1 MEELT
6 GTRLAPGAGGRAASP
21 RLTRGRAAQASV
33 HGWTP
38 LHLAAR
44 NGHTECV
51 RALLGAKAD
60 VEAADEWKV
69 LRPERTNART
79 KQCFRCFC
87 ISQ

>member
-6 GTRLAPGAGGRAASP
+6 GTRLAPGAAGP
-21 RLTRGRAAQASV
+21 PLTRGRTAQASV

-51 RALLGAKAD
+51 RALLRAKAD
-60 VEAADEWKV
+60 VEAVDEWKV
-69 LRPERTNART
+69 LRPERTNESI
-79 KQCFRCFC
+79 KQCFQCFC